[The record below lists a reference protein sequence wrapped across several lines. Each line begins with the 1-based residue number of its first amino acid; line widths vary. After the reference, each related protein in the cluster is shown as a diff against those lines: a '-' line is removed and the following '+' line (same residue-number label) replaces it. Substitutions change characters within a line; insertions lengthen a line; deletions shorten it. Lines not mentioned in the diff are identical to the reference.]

1 MSKYIRNLAVTVL
14 IASIMACNFSTELL
28 TPQVANP
35 LSGTVLPTAFISA
48 DTPVPEDLNAPT
60 PTTEYTP
67 TPEGPGDICL
77 LVDKGDIEK
86 FFGEPASDPKS
97 ANGGCTFTNV
107 KDGLYAFSLG
117 AGQDKDTATVLQGQ
131 AMLLG
136 FAGIKLDETTIG
148 KLNKLADAQD
158 FKRYLSELVAQSKG
172 TDTISA
178 RLFKGGGNDLTYWA
192 WITTPPRRS
201 GAFLAVRGTTL
212 VSLYFIVPET
222 QEEKAMLTGAN
233 NLAGQIFA
241 KLPSKFSFMNTSQ
254 TPDSQEQVPA
264 TDSAPVATQENQQAT
279 QPPSSTAAGATPT
292 TAVSSSDIPVLLSP
306 ADGTEINIY
315 PRTITL
321 TWSPVTNASK
331 YLVEIMACSPT
342 SPDTC
347 FSHPMIE
354 QTTREST
361 TTSYTFNFVGK
372 QPGKWRVSAFDASG
386 KLGTPSG
393 WFRFTC
399 LQ

>member
-1 MSKYIRNLAVTVL
+1 MSNYFRVLAVIPLVF
-14 IASIMACNFSTELL
+14 SILACNFSTALL
-28 TPQVANP
+28 TPQVATP
-35 LSGTVLPTAFISA
+35 GSGTVLPTAYIPEE
-48 DTPVPEDLNAPT
+48 TIEPVDINEPT
-60 PTTEYTP
+60 PTSDITSA
-67 TPEGPGDICL
+67 PEGHADICSY
-77 LVDKGDIEK
+77 VTKEDVEK

-97 ANGGCTFTNV
+97 ANGSCMYTNA

-117 AGQDKDTATVLQGQ
+117 AGQDNDTATILQGQ

-136 FAGIKLDETTIG
+136 LAGIKLDETVTG
-148 KLNKLADAQD
+148 NLNKLADARD
-158 FKRYLSELVAQSKG
+158 FKGYLSELVALSKSS
-172 TDTISA
+172 TTISA

-192 WITTPPRRS
+192 WISAPPRRS

-212 VSLYFIVPET
+212 VSLYIVVPEI
-222 QEEKAMLTGAN
+222 QEEKAMLTSAN

-241 KLPSKFSFMNTSQ
+241 KLPRDFSFFPTIAAPESAEQ
-254 TPDSQEQVPA
+254 TPVPESIPAVPQETSPSIEPTSPA
-264 TDSAPVATQENQQAT
+264 TVS
-279 QPPSSTAAGATPT
+279 TPT
-292 TAVSSSDIPVLLSP
+292 TNAQSSDIPVLLTP

-321 TWSPVTNASK
+321 TWSPVQNASK

-342 SPDTC
+342 NQDTC

-354 QTTREST
+354 QTTRET
-361 TTSYTFNFVGK
+361 TAPSYTFNFVGK
-372 QPGKWRVSAFDASG
+372 QPGKWRVSIIDASG